1 MGSGTSNACPGSS
14 DGVWEASIPQR
25 IVLCVLVEV
34 WISIIENE
42 PSTAAASPPFAKGDQ
57 DPPVHHRL
65 EPAEAPRDA
74 KCFSGP
80 RGQTFSDVNGG
91 PLTGSN

>member
-1 MGSGTSNACPGSS
+1 MGSGTPNACAGSS
-14 DGVWEASIPQR
+14 DGAWEASIPQR
-25 IVLCVLVEV
+25 IVLGVLVEV
-34 WISIIENE
+34 WISIIENKT
-42 PSTAAASPPFAKGDQ
+42 STAAASPPSRGDQ

-80 RGQTFSDVNGG
+80 RGQTFSDVNDG